1 MILLKK
7 YSEIFKF
14 FKESSEEFKDI
25 AKKLK
30 IDSKEW
36 AETYEQLISI
46 IGKVGILTEQ
56 STEKIIQKL
65 DEIDNL

>member
-1 MILLKK
+1 MTLHEILNDLAK
-7 YSEIFKF
+7 
-14 FKESSEEFKDI
+14 
-25 AKKLK
+25 KKLK

-36 AETYEQLISI
+36 AKTYEQLISI
-46 IGKVGILTEQ
+46 IDKVGILTEQ

>member
-1 MILLKK
+1 MTLHEILNDLAK
-7 YSEIFKF
+7 
-14 FKESSEEFKDI
+14 
-25 AKKLK
+25 KKLK

>member
-1 MILLKK
+1 MTLHEILNDLAK
-7 YSEIFKF
+7 
-14 FKESSEEFKDI
+14 
-25 AKKLK
+25 KKLK

-36 AETYEQLISI
+36 TETYEQLISI

-65 DEIDNL
+65 DEIDNLRE

>member
-1 MILLKK
+1 MTLHEILNDLAK
-7 YSEIFKF
+7 
-14 FKESSEEFKDI
+14 
-25 AKKLK
+25 KKLK
-30 IDSKEW
+30 IDSKKW
-36 AETYEQLISI
+36 TETYEQLISI